1 MKRKLILSAGI
12 ILIALASFSQDEGS
26 SYKSDEFK
34 TLFGSHRPGGFYG
47 AFNFGY
53 TEIDNKQAVMFGGR
67 IEWIVNHSI
76 GFGFG
81 GNGFINE
88 YHFDPVLNRDVFLT
102 GGYGGFYFEPILFP
116 NFPVHLSFPVLLGVG
131 GISSIAKETNFYRNT
146 VENSEVFLL
155 AEPGGEIELNLTR
168 NFRLAFGA
176 TYKFTTAFDVGI
188 SGSAPVNSNAIEG
201 WTYMLTFK
209 FGRF

>member
-1 MKRKLILSAGI
+1 MKRKIILSAGI
-12 ILIALASFSQDEGS
+12 ILITLASFSQDDGS
-26 SYKSDEFK
+26 AYRNNEFK

-53 TEIDNKQAVMFGGR
+53 SEIDNKQAVIFGGR
-67 IEWIVNHSI
+67 FEWIVNHSV

-88 YHFDPVLNRDVFLT
+88 YHFDPLLNRDVFLT
-102 GGYGGFYFEPILFP
+102 GGYGGFYLEPILLP
-116 NFPVHLSFPVLLGVG
+116 YFPVHLSFPVMLGVG
-131 GISSIAKETNFYRNT
+131 GVSNVARETNSYHNT

-155 AEPGGEIELNLTR
+155 AEPGAEIELNLTR

-188 SGSAPVNSNAIEG
+188 SGSTPVSSKALEG
-201 WTYMLTFK
+201 WSYLITFK